1 MSINVLVIPN
11 ETRESAMLFK
21 SLGDPARLN
30 LLALLA
36 AEGEMFVGQ
45 MCERTGYTQP
55 AISSQL
61 RLLRA
66 IELVEV
72 RREGTQLFYSIVG
85 GFDGMANRV
94 HGAVDSIRKSSPKAP
109 RAKRPANG

>member
-1 MSINVLVIPN
+1 MSKNVRIIPK

-30 LLALLA
+30 LLALLD

-45 MCERTGYTQP
+45 MSDRTGYTQP

-61 RLLRA
+61 RILRA
-66 IELVEV
+66 IELVEA
-72 RREGTQLFYSIVG
+72 RREGTQLFYSLAG
-85 GFDGMANRV
+85 GFNCMANRV
-94 HGAVDSIRKSSPKAP
+94 ETALDSIRKVSP
-109 RAKRPANG
+109 

>member
-1 MSINVLVIPN
+1 MSTRVRIIPN

-36 AEGEMFVGQ
+36 AEGELFVGQ

-61 RLLRA
+61 RIFRVNN
-66 IELVEV
+66 LVEV
-72 RREGTQLFYSIVG
+72 RREGTQMFYSLAD
-85 GFDGMANRV
+85 GFNGMASRV
-94 HGAVDSIRKSSPKAP
+94 HAAVDSIRKVSPKAP
-109 RAKRPANG
+109 KVRRP